1 MAKTNQNSIFY
12 FRGKIDFENLLVLEK
27 KQLENL
33 PLEQNIFVL
42 KKLSVNLGGD
52 DNNWEGL
59 EIFNI
64 LINVVGANIL
74 KLNGKISKI
83 R

>member
-42 KKLSVNLGGD
+42 KKLSVNLGG
-52 DNNWEGL
+52 G
-59 EIFNI
+59 
-64 LINVVGANIL
+64 
-74 KLNGKISKI
+74 
-83 R
+83 

>member
-42 KKLSVNLGGD
+42 KKLSVNLGGVTIIGRD
-52 DNNWEGL
+52 WK
-59 EIFNI
+59 F
-64 LINVVGANIL
+64 
-74 KLNGKISKI
+74 STF
-83 R
+83 

>member
-1 MAKTNQNSIFY
+1 MGGGQIYDSLQGLYKSFLSLTALDMAKTNQNSIFY

-42 KKLSVNLGGD
+42 KKLSVNLGG
-52 DNNWEGL
+52 G
-59 EIFNI
+59 
-64 LINVVGANIL
+64 
-74 KLNGKISKI
+74 
-83 R
+83 